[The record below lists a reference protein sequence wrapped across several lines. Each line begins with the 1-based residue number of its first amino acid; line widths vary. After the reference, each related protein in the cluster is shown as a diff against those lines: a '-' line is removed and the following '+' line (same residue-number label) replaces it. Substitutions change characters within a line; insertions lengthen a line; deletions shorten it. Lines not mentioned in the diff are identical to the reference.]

1 MLNLSIYR
9 AAAAALLVASL
20 PLTAHAGP
28 TVFATGTPTGG
39 LGNSLTV
46 DSSNWVAE
54 RFTLSSATTIDSLQ
68 AYVMSTDAGDIG
80 LNFTV
85 ALYADRPGAKALPAL
100 NFYAA
105 DNGQL
110 AHTSVTFSGNG
121 WNSSATGLNWSLAA
135 GSYWVALEAGSAGF
149 LQAPTGAVPAASAVA
164 YFDGSGLNY
173 KPTGVSD
180 SFGVAITAVP
190 EPTTLVLA
198 LAGLGLVG
206 LSRRRG

>member
-1 MLNLSIYR
+1 MSINLIR
-9 AAAAALLVASL
+9 HVAVATLLAASL
-20 PLTAHAGP
+20 PMSAHAAS

-39 LGNSLTV
+39 LAGSLTV
-46 DSSNWVAE
+46 DSGNWVAE

-80 LNFTV
+80 LNFTL
-85 ALYADRPGAKALPAL
+85 ALYADRPGTTALPAL
-100 NFYAA
+100 DFYAA

-110 AHTSVTFSGNG
+110 AHTSVTFSADG
-121 WNSSATGLNWSLAA
+121 WNSSATGLNWTLAA
-135 GSYWVALEAGSAGF
+135 GSYWVALEAGSASF

-180 SFGVAITAVP
+180 SFGVSISAVP

-198 LAGLGLVG
+198 LGGLALVG
-206 LSRRRG
+206 VARRRG